1 MKKYFFS
8 FLLSVSV
15 LLAEQK
21 ALIVSEGGLGS
32 TGSGELNTYL
42 KNGWKIFS
50 ITPGSGS
57 DSISSCWLVI
67 LEK

>member
-21 ALIVSEGGLGS
+21 ALIVSEGLGS
-32 TGSGELNTYL
+32 TGAGELNTYL

-57 DSISSCWLVI
+57 DSINSCWLVI

>member
-21 ALIVSEGGLGS
+21 ALIVSEGFGS

-42 KNGWKIFS
+42 KNG
-50 ITPGSGS
+50 
-57 DSISSCWLVI
+57 CY
-67 LEK
+67 